1 MNQAHAASL
10 RIQAPPPIMAD
21 VVAPMT
27 VLVQPPDKGAKGSK
41 GAQVTNA
48 DFLAAVHHALP
59 EGARAGVVSFPG
71 SVKRGAWYAHPAGGK
86 LPDAANNYFT
96 LGSFYPD
103 DAGEFRRTKKTFAGL
118 SAIFLDD
125 VGTKVDAERVTLEPS
140 WRIETSAGN
149 YQYGYILAE
158 PVTATAEADRLIN
171 AVIAAGLCDSGAS
184 GVNRN
189 ARLPVGYNGKHDPPF
204 ITQMESWAPERRFTV
219 EELVAGFG
227 LELAPAGRPK
237 RERQPGTPIVRP
249 VAGDDVFHPAPDL
262 NPVIAAL
269 QAKGLYKQPLGNGK
283 HDVTCP
289 WVAEHGDA
297 LDTGG
302 CYFEPD
308 DGFPLGGFKCQHSHG
323 GRLHIR
329 ELLAWLQ
336 VPIKDAKM
344 KPTLRVVAGDLHRIV
359 DQGEQL
365 LASTGIFYQGGGLI
379 SIVSTDPATHE
390 TYIQP
395 VTAPALVRALSRV
408 AMWERYDARSEDWVT
423 CDPPARHCGVLYDA
437 SDYPHLPVL
446 RGIARQPHLRDD
458 GTLVS
463 QAGYDALTGRFG
475 VFNARLF
482 PVPAKPSRAD
492 AQAALE
498 VLKDV
503 LSEVAFAD
511 QAIDLAA
518 ALSAM
523 LAAAVRP
530 SLPTCPGY
538 LTRAHQIGSGKSF
551 LNRIIAT
558 LATAQNTPG
567 IAFTTDSDEM
577 KKLLIALL
585 LKSPAVV
592 NFDDLNGD
600 IVPSESLKTCL
611 TEEFIGG
618 RLLGLSKDVTCSTRA
633 LFLFSGNN
641 VDPLRDMAR
650 RIISIHIDPAIETP
664 TERRFRR
671 PNAEAD
677 ARRHRARYV
686 TAALTIVRA
695 WIVAG
700 SPLTDVKPVAS
711 FNRWSEWCR
720 QPLLW
725 LGEKDPASRL
735 FEQLALDPDHETL
748 GRMLRGWAGINA
760 TQAATV
766 HDTLRAA
773 GDDFLEVIREV
784 AAEKGGDINRS
795 RLGWWLK
802 KHAGRVVKD
811 MRFERAADSSRT
823 AWRVASAPFAPFT
836 PLSSGGTKTV
846 TVAPAQDEEAEV
858 WI

>member
-1 MNQAHAASL
+1 
-10 RIQAPPPIMAD
+10 
-21 VVAPMT
+21 MT
-27 VLVQPPDKGAKGSK
+27 VLVQPPDKGAKGGK
-41 GAQVTNA
+41 GAQVPNA

-59 EGARAGVVSFPG
+59 EGARAGVVSFTGNPAKV
-71 SVKRGAWYAHPAGGK
+71 SAAAWKATPAGSE

-96 LGSFYPD
+96 LSAYYND
-103 DAGEFRRTKKTFAGL
+103 EAGGFRRTKKTFAAL
-118 SAIFLDD
+118 AAIMLDD
-125 VGTKVDAERVTLEPS
+125 IGAKIDAERVTLEPS
-140 WRIETSAGN
+140 WRIETSPGN
-149 YQYGYILAE
+149 YQLGYILAE
-158 PVTATAEADRLIN
+158 PVTAPAAADRLM
-171 AVIAAGLCDSGAS
+171 IAIITAGLCDPGAN
-184 GVNRN
+184 GPTARL
-189 ARLPVGYNGKHDPPF
+189 ARLPIGLNGKTDPPF
-204 ITQMESWAPERRFTV
+204 RCRLADWVPERRFTV
-219 EELVAGFG
+219 AELVAGFG
-227 LELAPAGRPK
+227 LELPAAGRPK
-237 RERQPGTPIVRP
+237 RERPAGTAIYRP
-249 VAGDDVFHPAPDL
+249 VAGDDVYHPAPDL

-283 HDVTCP
+283 HDIGCP
-289 WVAEHGDA
+289 WLSEHTGA
-297 LDTGG
+297 VDTGA

-308 DGFPLGGFKCQHSHG
+308 DGFPLGGFKCLHSHG
-323 GRLHIR
+323 DRLHIR
-329 ELLAWLQ
+329 DLLSWLQ

-408 AMWERYDARSEDWVT
+408 AMWERYDGRSEDWVT

-458 GTLVS
+458 GSIVS

-482 PVPAKPSRAD
+482 QIPAKPTRAD
-492 AQAALE
+492 AQAALA

-503 LSEVAFAD
+503 LCEVAFAD
-511 QAIDLAA
+511 PAIDLAA

-600 IVPSESLKTCL
+600 IVPSESLKMCL
-611 TEEFIGG
+611 TERRGG
-618 RLLGLSKDVTCSTRA
+618 LL
-633 LFLFSGNN
+633 F
-641 VDPLRDMAR
+641 
-650 RIISIHIDPAIETP
+650 
-664 TERRFRR
+664 
-671 PNAEAD
+671 
-677 ARRHRARYV
+677 
-686 TAALTIVRA
+686 
-695 WIVAG
+695 
-700 SPLTDVKPVAS
+700 
-711 FNRWSEWCR
+711 
-720 QPLLW
+720 
-725 LGEKDPASRL
+725 
-735 FEQLALDPDHETL
+735 
-748 GRMLRGWAGINA
+748 
-760 TQAATV
+760 
-766 HDTLRAA
+766 
-773 GDDFLEVIREV
+773 
-784 AAEKGGDINRS
+784 
-795 RLGWWLK
+795 
-802 KHAGRVVKD
+802 
-811 MRFERAADSSRT
+811 
-823 AWRVASAPFAPFT
+823 
-836 PLSSGGTKTV
+836 
-846 TVAPAQDEEAEV
+846 
-858 WI
+858 